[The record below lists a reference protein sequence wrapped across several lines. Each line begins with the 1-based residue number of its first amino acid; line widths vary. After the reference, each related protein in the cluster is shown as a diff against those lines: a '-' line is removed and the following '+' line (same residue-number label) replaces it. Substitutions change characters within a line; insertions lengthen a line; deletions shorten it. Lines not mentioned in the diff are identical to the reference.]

1 MIKKLPFVCIL
12 LMLSGLSSKA
22 QITITNADM
31 PSTGDIIRFSRAA
44 NGTTV
49 NLLQTGANQTWD
61 FSFLQPTGQSLDT
74 FLSVT
79 STPVTYIFAFGLNS
93 NLAARGIQLSSIGF
107 LPVSNGFSFYNK
119 GSASYRQKG
128 FGAEVN
134 GLPIPVPYTND
145 DDVYLFPLN
154 FGDQDTSDSDYSIS
168 IPGQGSATGN
178 QRRINNVDGW
188 GTVITPYGSFSAL
201 RVLSVLTGEDSL
213 YLDTLGFGFS
223 QPRALTKEYKW
234 LANGQDIPV
243 LQINTTTNNFGVET
257 VSLIKYRDSLR
268 VFASLPENGVA
279 SSPLR
284 LFPNPVKANEY
295 LSIDW
300 PEQSSR
306 PLELDFYTLDG
317 KLAARQTMV
326 QGSDSKVKLSDLQ
339 FVSGAYLV
347 RASDGYRERTVR
359 MLVVGE

>member
-1 MIKKLPFVCIL
+1 MKKTLTLLGIL
-12 LMLSGLSSKA
+12 LMLSGLSSRA
-22 QITITNADM
+22 QITIANSDM
-31 PSTGDIIRFSRAA
+31 PSTGDIIRFSTAS
-44 NGTTV
+44 NSTTV
-49 NLLQTGANQTWD
+49 NLTQTGANQTWD
-61 FSFLQPTGQSLDT
+61 FSTLQSTGQSLDT

-79 STPVTYIFAFGLNS
+79 STPITYLFAFGLSS

-107 LPVSNGFSFYNK
+107 LPVANAYSFYNK
-119 GSASYRQKG
+119 GSAAYRQKG

-145 DDVYLFPLN
+145 DDIYLFPLN

-188 GTVITPYGSFSAL
+188 GTVITPYGTFSAL

-243 LQINTTTNNFGVET
+243 LQINTTTSAFGVET

-268 VFASLPENGVA
+268 VFASLPESGMTA
-279 SSPLR
+279 TPLR
-284 LFPNPVKANEY
+284 LFPNPVGANDMIT
-295 LSIDW
+295 IDW
-300 PEQSSR
+300 PEPSSR
-306 PLELDFYTLDG
+306 SLELEFYTLQG
-317 KLAARQTMV
+317 KLAARHSVV
-326 QGSDSKVKLSDLQ
+326 QSSEIRVKLSDLQ
-339 FVSGAYLV
+339 IVPGVYLV
-347 RASDGYRERTVR
+347 KASDGLRERNVR
-359 MLVVGE
+359 LLVVGE